1 VRPRSPL
8 ASPASRLVAGI
19 AAAAAM
25 LALTACGNG
34 SLEAGNG
41 LDSSKLTIY
50 SAQHKNLTEA
60 WGKAFQDKTGIKVQV
75 RYGNDSSMGAQ
86 IIEEGSKSPA
96 DVFLTENSPAMT
108 TVQRAGLLAPVDTT
122 TLAQVQPQYVPSSK
136 DWVAI
141 AARSTVLV
149 YNPSK
154 ISEAD
159 LPASLMDLADPKYAG
174 QWGAAAGGADFQAI
188 VSAVLAEEGQQ
199 KTAAWLTA
207 LKANAKVYQN
217 NIATMKAV
225 NAGQSAM
232 GVIYHYYWYRDQALN
247 KSSSANTKLYYFKH
261 QDPGAFVSLSG
272 GGVLKSSK
280 HAAEAQKFL
289 QFVTSA
295 DGQKILQTTKVM
307 EYAVGKGVP
316 SDPALP
322 PLDSLEAPKIDPF
335 TLNGREVIDLM
346 TKAGL
351 L

>member
-1 VRPRSPL
+1 MTRRTT
-8 ASPASRLVAGI
+8 LVAT
-19 AAAAAM
+19 AAAAA
-25 LALTACGNG
+25 LALAGCGES
-34 SLEAGNG
+34 SLEAGSD

-50 SAQHKNLTEA
+50 SAQHENLTEA
-60 WGKAFQDKTGIKVQV
+60 WGKAFQDETGIEVQV

-86 IIEEGSKSPA
+86 IVEEGAGSPA

-108 TVQRAGLLAPVDTT
+108 TVEQAGLLAPVDAATIG
-122 TLAQVQPQYVPSSK
+122 QVGEQYVPSSK
-136 DWVAI
+136 DWVGI

-159 LPASLMDLADPKYAG
+159 LPKSLMDLADPKYAG

-188 VSAVLAEEGQQ
+188 VSAVLAEEGEQ
-199 KTAAWLTA
+199 KTEAWLTA
-207 LKANAKVYQN
+207 LKKDAKVYQN

-225 NAGQSAM
+225 NAGQSSM
-232 GVIYHYYWYRDQALN
+232 GVIYHYYWYRDQALQ
-247 KSSSANTKLYYFKH
+247 KSSSGNTKLHYFKN

-280 HAAEAQKFL
+280 HAADAQKFL
-289 QFVTSA
+289 AFVTGA
-295 DGQKILQTTKVM
+295 KGQELLRTTDVK
-307 EYAVGKGVP
+307 EYAVGTGAQ

-322 PLDSLEAPKIDPF
+322 PLDSLQAPDIDPF
-335 TLNGREVIDLM
+335 TLNGPKVIDLM

>member
-1 VRPRSPL
+1 MTHRRRTVL
-8 ASPASRLVAGI
+8 
-19 AAAAAM
+19 AAAAAS
-25 LALTACGNG
+25 LALSLTACGE
-34 SLEAGNG
+34 STLEAKGD
-41 LDSSKLTIY
+41 LDASKLTIY

-60 WGKAFQDKTGIKVQV
+60 WGKAFQDETGIEVQV

-86 IIEEGSKSPA
+86 IVEEGSASPA

-108 TVQRAGLLAPVDTT
+108 TVERAGLLAPVDAGTVD
-122 TLAQVQPQYVPSSK
+122 QVLPQYVPSTK
-136 DWVAI
+136 DWVGI

-159 LPASLMDLADPKYAG
+159 LPKSLMDLADPKYAG

-188 VSAVLAEEGQQ
+188 VSAVLAEEGEA
-199 KTAAWLTA
+199 KTEAWLQA

-232 GVIYHYYWYRDQALN
+232 GVIYHYYWYRDQALE
-247 KSSSANTKLYYFKH
+247 KSSSGNTKLHYFKNE
-261 QDPGAFVSLSG
+261 DPGAFVSLSG
-272 GGVLKSSK
+272 GGVLKTSK
-280 HAAEAQKFL
+280 HAADAQKFL
-289 QFVTSA
+289 AFVTGPK
-295 DGQKILQTTKVM
+295 GQEILRTTDVK
-307 EYAVGKGVP
+307 EYAVAKGAH

-322 PLDSLEAPKIDPF
+322 SLESLQAPKIDPF
-335 TLNGREVIDLM
+335 TLNGPEVITLM

>member
-1 VRPRSPL
+1 MRRRTTL
-8 ASPASRLVAGI
+8 I
-19 AAAAAM
+19 AAAVAAAT
-25 LALTACGNG
+25 LGLSACGDG
-34 SLEAGNG
+34 SLEATGD
-41 LDSSKLTIY
+41 LDGSKLTIY
-50 SAQHKNLTEA
+50 SAQHKNLTQA
-60 WGKAFQDKTGIKVQV
+60 WGEEFQKETGIDVQI

-86 IIEEGSKSPA
+86 IVEEGAGSPA

-108 TVQRAGLLAPVDTT
+108 TVEQAGLLAPVDPA
-122 TLAQVQPQYVPSSK
+122 TLAQVGDAYVPSSK
-136 DWVAI
+136 DWVGI
-141 AARSTVLV
+141 AARATVLV

-154 ISEAD
+154 IKEAD

-188 VSAVLAEEGQQ
+188 VSAVLAQEGEQ
-199 KTAAWLTA
+199 KTEAWLRA
-207 LKANAKVYQN
+207 LKSNAKIYQN

-232 GVIYHYYWYRDQALN
+232 GIIYHYYWYRDQALQ
-247 KSSSANTKLYYFKH
+247 KSSSGNTKLHYFKN

-280 HAAEAQKFL
+280 HAADAQKFL
-289 QFVTSA
+289 AFVTGPQ
-295 DGQKILQTTKVM
+295 GQKLLRTTDVK
-307 EYAVGKGVP
+307 EYAVGKGAA

-322 PLDSLEAPKIDPF
+322 PLDSLEAPRIDPF
-335 TLNGREVIDLM
+335 TLNGPKVIDLM

>member
-1 VRPRSPL
+1 MRPR
-8 ASPASRLVAGI
+8 ALV
-19 AAAAAM
+19 AAAAVAAT
-25 LALTACGNG
+25 LALSACGE
-34 SLEAGNG
+34 STLEATGD
-41 LDSSKLTIY
+41 LDADKLTIY

-60 WGKAFQDKTGIKVQV
+60 WGKAFQDKTGIEVQV

-86 IIEEGSKSPA
+86 LVEEGAGSPA

-108 TVQRAGLLAPVDTT
+108 TVEQAGLLAPVDDATI
-122 TLAQVQPQYVPSSK
+122 AQVQDGSVPSSK
-136 DWVAI
+136 DWVGI

-154 ISEAD
+154 IAEAD
-159 LPASLMDLADPKYAG
+159 LPASIMDLADPKYAG

-188 VSAVLAEEGQQ
+188 VSAILAEKGADE
-199 KTAAWLTA
+199 TSAWLTA
-207 LKANAKVYQN
+207 LKSNAKVYQN

-232 GVIYHYYWYRDQALN
+232 GVIYHYYWYRDQALE
-247 KSSSANTKLYYFKH
+247 KASSGNTELHYFKN

-272 GGVLKSSK
+272 GGVLKTSK
-280 HAAEAQKFL
+280 HAADAQKFL
-289 QFVTSA
+289 AFVTSA
-295 DGQKILQTTKVM
+295 EGQELLRTTDVK
-307 EYAVGKGVP
+307 EYAVGKDSA

-322 PLDSLEAPKIDPF
+322 SLESLEAPPIDPF
-335 TLNGREVIDLM
+335 TLNGPEVIALM